1 MSKFIPIETA
11 EKIIETLWNVM
22 DTEWSG
28 AKEARKKCEEL
39 IEKNI
44 IYLDRNLEQ
53 ERMIADY
60 INKVTNGAWPSYDEF
75 VRQQNKQ

>member
-1 MSKFIPIETA
+1 MNKFISIETV
-11 EKIIETLWNVM
+11 EEIIETLWNVM

-44 IYLDRNLEQ
+44 IYLDRNPEQ
-53 ERMIADY
+53 ERMIADC
-60 INKVTNGAWPSYDEF
+60 INKATNGEWPSYDEF
-75 VRQQNKQ
+75 VRQQNK